1 MTSQDR
7 QDKAKAARLAH
18 VARFSM
24 VPTMKEKGYTNV
36 EIAQHLGLS
45 ENTVRLVL
53 VGSMAEEERQD
64 LHESG

>member
-7 QDKAKAARLAH
+7 QDKTEAARLAH
-18 VARFSM
+18 VARLRK
-24 VPTMKEKGYTNV
+24 VRTLKDEGRTNV

-53 VGSMAEEERQD
+53 VGSMAEEERRD
-64 LHESG
+64 SDESG